1 MRELVTVCGQLDGSA
16 HHSDDD
22 ATISVVLSGSAETA
36 ALDNLDLFLTRVHA
50 ESVRLHV
57 REVVVDMTKLE
68 FMNSSCF
75 RIVLTWITD
84 IEDLEPAARYR
95 VKVLSD
101 SKLHWQNRSLHSLR
115 SFAVDTVSV
124 VKV

>member
-1 MRELVTVCGQLDGSA
+1 MRELVTVCGQLVGSA
-16 HHSDDD
+16 HHNDE
-22 ATISVVLSGSAETA
+22 ATISVVLSGSAETT
-36 ALDNLDLFLTRVHA
+36 ALDNLELLLTRIHA

-84 IEDLEPAARYR
+84 IEDLEPAARDR

-101 SKLHWQNRSLHSLR
+101 PKLHWQNRSLHSLR

-124 VKV
+124 VKM